1 MTGVAATVAA
11 VTTLSMSSAVASAAD
26 AVQPLDVS
34 LTATGGVWNIGGLND
49 LPYGQSVALVLG
61 SSGIPTPSETY
72 VETAFNTYLAPSGLF
87 DGDLSHVYALTTPE
101 LGYDTSGV
109 LPRDQADIM
118 AALVPLLQSGHE
130 VTLFGYSQSAAAV
143 NGALNELYD
152 TYGDDVT
159 GRVNFVLVG
168 NGGSPDGIMNMIYA
182 SLPSWAQD
190 ILRSAAAQLSLDGG
204 VLNFGE
210 HEPSLYITPDHFHG
224 SVFTLQGF
232 GGMSVPDGYASWS
245 PTSFADGSWFL
256 QLLGLFTSHELYMGV
271 SANDIYAALEGIDP
285 NDMVHHIDLSPSE
298 GFLTLLTAAGTN
310 VGWIPEA
317 LGDPLVDFF
326 SGLGI

>member
-1 MTGVAATVAA
+1 M
-11 VTTLSMSSAVASAAD
+11 
-26 AVQPLDVS
+26 
-34 LTATGGVWNIGGLND
+34 ATGGVWDIGGLNN
-49 LPYGQSVALVLG
+49 LPTGQSVALVLG

-72 VETAFNTYLAPSGLF
+72 VETAFNTYLAPSGRF
-87 DGDLSHVYALTTPE
+87 GGDLSHVYALTTPE
-101 LGYDTSGV
+101 LGYDTSHV
-109 LPRDQADIM
+109 LPQDQADIM
-118 AALVPLLQSGHE
+118 AALVPLLHSGHD
-130 VTLFGYSQSAAAV
+130 VTLFGYSQSAAAI

-190 ILRSAAAQLSLDGG
+190 ILRSTAAQLNLDGG

-210 HEPSLYITPDHFHG
+210 NEPSRYVTPEHFHG

-256 QLLGLFTSHELYMGV
+256 QLLGLVTSHELYMGV
-271 SANDIYAALEGIDP
+271 SPDDIYSALAGVDP
-285 NDMVHHIDLSPSE
+285 TDTVHYLDLNPSE
-298 GFLTLLTAAGTN
+298 GFLTLLTAAGIN
-310 VGWIPEA
+310 VGWIPES

-326 SGLGI
+326 SSLGI